1 MHPAESSSPATAAES
16 RTQAQ
21 PQAQAQARWK
31 MIYLAR
37 RNPALAPQ
45 DFAQA
50 WREHSALGRQCRNVQ
65 DKVLGVQQCT
75 RLRSDGQVL
84 AEDGGLPGASTDY
97 DGVNLLQLRD
107 LAVATDLWSD
117 PETLAIMRPDEPRVF
132 STYVRDFTLVCR
144 ERVLRCAP
152 NGEPVAL
159 PVAVFGFLRRRAG
172 VSASDFAAAWAD
184 GPPAD
189 WLAAPALQ
197 QAQRVVHNSVVQ
209 APPAGYDY
217 DGIAEWWFASAEAA
231 RSAFGGGGVSGGSS
245 GAGGGLRGQLP
256 AAHSAVADLER
267 SVFLFTQVP
276 HQRP

>member
-1 MHPAESSSPATAAES
+1 MHPAANRSCAVTSQPESG
-16 RTQAQ
+16 TQTQ
-21 PQAQAQARWK
+21 TQTQARWK

-37 RNPALAPQ
+37 RNPALAAE

-65 DKVLGVQQCT
+65 DKVLGVQQCS
-75 RLRSDGQVL
+75 RLRFDGART
-84 AEDGGLPGASTDY
+84 AEDGGLSGASTDY

-132 STYVRDFTLVCR
+132 STYVRNFTLVCR

-152 NGEPVAL
+152 ADEPLAL
-159 PVAVFGFLRRRAG
+159 PVALFGFLRRRAG

-184 GPPAD
+184 TPPAD

-231 RSAFGGGGVSGGSS
+231 REAFGGGSS
-245 GAGGGLRGQLP
+245 SAGAGLRGQLP
-256 AAHSAVADLER
+256 AAYAAVADLDG
-267 SVFLFTQVP
+267 SVFLFTQVT

>member
-1 MHPAESSSPATAAES
+1 
-16 RTQAQ
+16 
-21 PQAQAQARWK
+21 

-37 RNPALAPQ
+37 RNPALAAG

-65 DKVLGVQQCT
+65 DKVLGVTQCA
-75 RLRSDGQVL
+75 RLRDHG
-84 AEDGGLPGASTDY
+84 EDGGLPGASTDY

-107 LAVATDLWSD
+107 LAVATDLWND

-132 STYVRDFTLVCR
+132 STYVRNFTLVCR
-144 ERVLRCAP
+144 EQVLRGAP

-159 PVAVFGFLRRRAG
+159 PVVLFGFLRRRAG
-172 VSASDFAAAWAD
+172 VSASDFGAAWA
-184 GPPAD
+184 GNAQHAD

-209 APPAGYDY
+209 TPPAGYDY
-217 DGIAEWWFASAEAA
+217 DGIAEWWFDSAEAA
-231 RSAFGGGGVSGGSS
+231 RMAFGGS
-245 GAGGGLRGQLP
+245 GAGGDLRGSLP
-256 AAHSAVADLER
+256 EAYGALADLQH
-267 SVFLFTQVP
+267 SVFMFTQVT